1 MIEVKSIEGVLLNM
15 ETVPGSNT
23 SADVKGLKPST
34 KYRLVVFGVDNT
46 GQPYKSVETVVS
58 TNKGANNGISV

>member
-1 MIEVKSIEGVLLNM
+1 M
-15 ETVPGSNT
+15 ETVPGSDT

-46 GQPYKSVETVVS
+46 GQPYKSVETVVTTS
-58 TNKGANNGISV
+58 KGANNGIRV